1 MDLRQL
7 QMFETVLATLN
18 LTKAAEQLFITPSA
32 VSLQLKHLSE
42 ELGSDLFVKS
52 GQRLVATPAA
62 ICLSGYTGHLF
73 EVIEEI
79 RREFRTDAIPDSRPF
94 VLATGLTTLMYRMG
108 GPIRG
113 LKRRYPH
120 NEIRIVTGATEY
132 VVSGLRAR
140 QFDLGI
146 VSLPVSPEGIRVT
159 PLYTEEMV
167 LVVNPRHSGIR
178 RSKVTAQE
186 LTRLRFILYPQ
197 GSNIRSMIDG
207 FFQELG
213 ITPNITMELD
223 NVEAI
228 RRLVEY
234 GYAAAFVPANA
245 LPRGSRLLRR
255 VHINGHVLI
264 RQVALA
270 VPDTKYPRK
279 LTESVSL
286 FLSKALG
293 RSQNRAR
300 PGPAGSH

>member
-7 QMFETVLATLN
+7 QMFEAVLSTLN
-18 LTKAAEQLFITPSA
+18 LTKAAEQMFITPSA

-42 ELGSDLFVKS
+42 ELGIDLFVRC
-52 GQRLVATPAA
+52 GQHLVATPAA
-62 ICLSGYTGHLF
+62 ICLSGYTRHLF
-73 EVIEEI
+73 EVMDEI
-79 RREFRTDAIPDSRPF
+79 RREFRTDAMPDSRPF

-113 LKRRYPH
+113 LKRKYPH

-132 VVSGLRAR
+132 VISGLRSL

-146 VSLPVSPEGIRVT
+146 VSLPVSPDGIRVT
-159 PLYTEEMV
+159 PLYAEEMV
-167 LVVNPRHSGIR
+167 LVVNPNHCHIR
-178 RSKVTAQE
+178 RSAVTPEE

-207 FFQELG
+207 FFQDLG
-213 ITPNITMELD
+213 ITPNVTMELD

-234 GYAAAFVPANA
+234 GYAASFVPANA

-255 VHINGHVLI
+255 VRIKGHRLI
-264 RQVALA
+264 RQVAIA

-286 FLSKALG
+286 FLTKALG
-293 RSQNRAR
+293 RSQTGTR
-300 PGPAGSH
+300 PAPNATR

>member
-1 MDLRQL
+1 MDLRQF
-7 QMFETVLATLN
+7 QMFEAVLATLN
-18 LTKAAEQLFITPSA
+18 LTKAAEQMFITPSA

-62 ICLSGYTGHLF
+62 ICLSGYTRHLF

-132 VVSGLRAR
+132 VISGLRAR

-146 VSLPVSPEGIRVT
+146 VSLPVSPDGIRVT

-167 LVVNPRHSGIR
+167 LVVNPDHCGIR

-186 LTRLRFILYPQ
+186 LTGLRFILYPQ
-197 GSNIRSMIDG
+197 GSNIRSMIDS

-213 ITPNITMELD
+213 ITPNVTMELD

-255 VHINGHVLI
+255 VHINGRQLI

-270 VPDTKYPRK
+270 VPDTKYPRR
-279 LTESVSL
+279 LTKSVSL

-293 RSQNRAR
+293 RSHAEAGPLPNGAR
-300 PGPAGSH
+300 

>member
-7 QMFETVLATLN
+7 QMFEAVLAKLS
-18 LTKAAEQLFITPSA
+18 LTKAAEQMFITPSA

-62 ICLSGYTGHLF
+62 IRLSSYTRHLF
-73 EVIEEI
+73 EVMDEI

-132 VVSGLRAR
+132 VISGLRAR

-146 VSLPVSPEGIRVT
+146 GSLPVSPDGIRVT

-167 LVVNPRHSGIR
+167 LVVNPDHCGIR
-178 RSKVTAQE
+178 RSTVTPQE

-197 GSNIRSMIDG
+197 GSNIRAMIDR

-213 ITPNITMELD
+213 ITANVTMELD

-234 GYAAAFVPANA
+234 GYAASFVPANA

-255 VHINGHVLI
+255 VHINGHRLI
-264 RQVALA
+264 RQVAIA

-293 RSQNRAR
+293 RSPNGAR
-300 PGPAGSH
+300 PVLNGNR

>member
-7 QMFETVLATLN
+7 QMFEAVLATLN
-18 LTKAAEQLFITPSA
+18 LTKAAKQMFITPSA

-42 ELGSDLFVKS
+42 ELGSDLFVKT
-52 GQRLVATPAA
+52 GQGLVATPAA
-62 ICLSGYTGHLF
+62 ICLSGYTRHLF
-73 EVIEEI
+73 EVMDEI

-113 LKRRYPH
+113 LRRRYPN

-132 VVSGLRAR
+132 VISGLRAR

-146 VSLPVSPEGIRVT
+146 VSLPVSPDGIRVT

-167 LVVNPRHSGIR
+167 LVVNPDHCGIR
-178 RSKVTAQE
+178 RSTVTPQE

-197 GSNIRSMIDG
+197 GSNIRSMIDR

-213 ITPNITMELD
+213 ITANVTMELD

-234 GYAAAFVPANA
+234 GYAASFVPANA

-255 VHINGHVLI
+255 VHINGHRLI
-264 RQVALA
+264 RQVAIA

-293 RSQNRAR
+293 RSQTGAR
-300 PGPAGSH
+300 PVPNGNR